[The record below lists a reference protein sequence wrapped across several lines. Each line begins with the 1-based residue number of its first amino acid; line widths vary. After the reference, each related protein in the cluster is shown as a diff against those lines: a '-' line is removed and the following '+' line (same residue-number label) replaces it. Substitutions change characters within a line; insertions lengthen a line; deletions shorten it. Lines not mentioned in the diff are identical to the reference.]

1 MINEKVRELVWGYHL
16 KVEPI
21 SKRYGITGTKEGA
34 IVCEEDYK
42 TYLAELKPYWDEL
55 VQQVAVVRG
64 VAPPPAEPPVSTA
77 PEKGSPGSPPSP
89 HCEVAAPEATIL
101 TCPECGRQCGSPASL
116 ATHVAAA
123 HRGRGPVNCPECGLE
138 IKKAK
143 GLPSHL
149 RFKHGTRLRDYRT
162 LDKAE

>member
-1 MINEKVRELVWGYHL
+1 MINEKVAELLAGYHEL
-16 KVEPI
+16 IAPI
-21 SKRYGITGTKEGA
+21 SKRYGITGTNEGA

-101 TCPECGRQCGSPASL
+101 TCPECGM
-116 ATHVAAA
+116 V
-123 HRGRGPVNCPECGLE
+123 

-149 RFKHGTRLRDYRT
+149 HFKHGKKLKDYRT